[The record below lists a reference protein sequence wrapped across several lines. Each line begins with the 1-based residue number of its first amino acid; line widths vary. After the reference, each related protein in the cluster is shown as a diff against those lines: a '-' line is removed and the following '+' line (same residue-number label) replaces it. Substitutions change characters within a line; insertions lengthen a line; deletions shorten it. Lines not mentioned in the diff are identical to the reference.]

1 MPAILFDLFGTLITV
16 ESDDKAHKALS
27 DKLSE
32 IHGKVF
38 SGDEH
43 FKIYHELVHSVSG
56 DRLTSSQAVWRALEI
71 LSSRYGFKLK
81 VTRSQ
86 IHLMHLEFHIE
97 YAEPYPDS
105 YTSLMLAKSAC
116 GKVGLVTDADNNM
129 AWGIIRRLGFDT
141 YLDVVVT
148 SEAYGVS
155 KPNPKLFLIAA
166 EKLSVSPVECAMIG
180 DSWKDVE
187 GAKKAG
193 MKAVLVKHRD
203 VELTVEP
210 DEIATSLHE
219 AVEKTIRI
227 LGCRKGSL

>member
-1 MPAILFDLFGTLITV
+1 MPAVFFDLFGTLITA
-16 ESDDKAHKALS
+16 ESDDKAHRALS
-27 DKLSE
+27 EKLSE
-32 IHGKVF
+32 IHGGVF

-43 FKIYHELVHSVSG
+43 FRIYHELVHSVG
-56 DRLTSSQAVWRALEI
+56 GEKLTSSQAVWRALEI

-81 VTRSQ
+81 VTQSQ
-86 IHLMHLEFHIE
+86 VRLMHLKFHVE

-105 YTSLMLAKSAC
+105 HTSLMLAKSAC
-116 GKVGLVTDADNNM
+116 GKVGLITDADDEM
-129 AWGIIRRLGFDT
+129 AWGIIRRLGFDS

-166 EKLSVSPVECAMIG
+166 ERLGVSPVECAMIG

-203 VELTVEP
+203 IELTVEP
-210 DEIATSLHE
+210 DEIATSLYE

-227 LGCRKGSL
+227 LGCRKSSI

>member
-1 MPAILFDLFGTLITV
+1 MGTILFDLFGTLITA

-27 DKLSE
+27 NKLSE
-32 IHGKVF
+32 IHGRVF

-43 FKIYHELVHSVSG
+43 FGLYHELVHSVG
-56 DRLTSSQAVWRALEI
+56 GGKLTSSQAVWRALEI
-71 LSSRYGFKLK
+71 LSSRYSFEIR
-81 VTRSQ
+81 VTPRQVRS
-86 IHLMHLEFHIE
+86 MHLEFHVK

-105 YTSLMLAKSAC
+105 YTSLMLAKNAC
-116 GKVGLVTDADNNM
+116 GKVGLVTDADDDM
-129 AWGIIRRLGFDT
+129 AWGIIRRLGFDK

-166 EKLSVSPVECAMIG
+166 EKLGVNPGECAMIG

-210 DEIATSLHE
+210 DATASTLSE
-219 AVEKTIRI
+219 AVEKAVGI
-227 LGCRKGSL
+227 LGCRKKVF